1 LDPTDLDDGSHFTR
15 GYSYDISYKL
25 HFITE
30 DGKHIYSKVLKSDD
44 SIFYQELSQ
53 DELKSIEDEINK

>member
-1 LDPTDLDDGSHFTR
+1 MNTVLIEYIETK
-15 GYSYDISYKL
+15 KL
-25 HFITE
+25 GKIAHFITE